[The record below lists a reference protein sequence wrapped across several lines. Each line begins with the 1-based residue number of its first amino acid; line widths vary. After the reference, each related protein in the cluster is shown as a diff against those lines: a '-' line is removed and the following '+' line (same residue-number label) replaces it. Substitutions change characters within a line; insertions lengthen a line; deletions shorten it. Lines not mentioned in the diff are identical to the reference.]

1 MSGPFDNALHRFQY
15 YVLNKTEHV
24 PHDWLSPTYIT
35 ARSTLIPDSN
45 VYIRSKLGILQE
57 YNTSS
62 TPLLNYI
69 GIVDP
74 AVLKIINGL

>member
-57 YNTSS
+57 
-62 TPLLNYI
+62 
-69 GIVDP
+69 
-74 AVLKIINGL
+74 